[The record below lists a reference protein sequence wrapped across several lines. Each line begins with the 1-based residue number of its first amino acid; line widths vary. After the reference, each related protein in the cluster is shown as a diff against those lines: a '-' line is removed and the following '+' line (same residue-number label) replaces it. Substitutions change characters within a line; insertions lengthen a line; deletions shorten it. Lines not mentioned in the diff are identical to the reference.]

1 MARFYFQLNEREPT
15 FEDHEGMEPA
25 DLDTARQVA
34 TRAARLLLHAEAEK
48 GRPCPCCC
56 IAVPSLTSVPAD
68 ACLSATLIDG
78 PGR

>member
-1 MARFYFQLNEREPT
+1 MARFYFQLDEREPT

-34 TRAARLLLHAEAEK
+34 TRAARVLLHAEAEK

-56 IAVPSLTSVPAD
+56 IAMSSVTGGYAD
-68 ACLSATLIDG
+68 AYLSATVIDG